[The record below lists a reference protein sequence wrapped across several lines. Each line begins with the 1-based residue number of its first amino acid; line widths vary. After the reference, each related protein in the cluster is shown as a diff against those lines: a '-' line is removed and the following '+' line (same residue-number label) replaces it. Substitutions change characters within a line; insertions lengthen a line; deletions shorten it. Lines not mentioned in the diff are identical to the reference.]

1 MGEGGAK
8 GAKGVKVG
16 LRFPDEEGAE
26 AVRAV
31 LSYESAVR
39 GRPVGRTLFDLVMEG
54 ADLASYPEEVL
65 ARLREIA
72 EQVEDETVKG
82 LLPPEGGGK

>member
-1 MGEGGAK
+1 MTAN
-8 GAKGVKVG
+8 GVKMG
-16 LRFPDEEGAE
+16 LRFPDDEAAE

-39 GRPVGRTLFDLVMEG
+39 GRPAGRTLFDLVMEG
-54 ADLASYPEEVL
+54 ADLSSYPDEVL

-72 EQVEDETVKG
+72 ERADDVSVRDF
-82 LLPPEGGGK
+82 LPPEGDG